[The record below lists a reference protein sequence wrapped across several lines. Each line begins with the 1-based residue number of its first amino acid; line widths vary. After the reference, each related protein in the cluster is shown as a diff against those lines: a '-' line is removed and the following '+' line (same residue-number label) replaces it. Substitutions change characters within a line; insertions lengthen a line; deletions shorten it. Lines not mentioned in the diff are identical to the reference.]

1 MKRPN
6 LNVNNQKNAELYI
19 AADTIK
25 DMFKKANIL
34 SPLTYDRLSLS
45 FHSMKRDLQQSKRD
59 EFSRVL
65 NAALGEEIE
74 GWEDLLCDI
83 HFKKYRDVG
92 EAVEVDAGIF
102 TILIYIDKNDKFKIK
117 YYDE

>member
-59 EFSRVL
+59 
-65 NAALGEEIE
+65 
-74 GWEDLLCDI
+74 
-83 HFKKYRDVG
+83 
-92 EAVEVDAGIF
+92 GIF
-102 TILIYIDKNDKFKIK
+102 TSFKCCSRRRNRRVGRLTLRHPLQEI
-117 YYDE
+117 